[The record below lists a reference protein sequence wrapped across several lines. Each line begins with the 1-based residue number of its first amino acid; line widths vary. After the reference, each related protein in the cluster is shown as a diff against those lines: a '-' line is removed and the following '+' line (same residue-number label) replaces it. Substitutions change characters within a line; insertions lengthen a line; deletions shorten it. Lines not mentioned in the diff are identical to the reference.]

1 MGAGSTFTGQGATN
15 GYHPLWQAMV
25 AGLAWLSGGERSS
38 LLHAVLL
45 TQWMCVAVGLFTL
58 IRVGRRAGL
67 ASPELL
73 VMALILGLF
82 SDRGWGSEGMLN
94 LAMHGVALWAWQRAL
109 GRPRPATL
117 FGTGLVVGLLV
128 LSRLDV
134 VFLAVALWGL
144 SAWLLSDKRLLVWLG
159 LGIALPVLAYL
170 WADWLV
176 FGQALP
182 ISGTIKSTFPH
193 LALSDPLGKLGV
205 LGVLVW
211 ALGLVAL
218 VLASRADTRTR
229 PLLAVLGLGT
239 LLHGAYTALFTAPNW
254 STDVVY
260 YYVTGVINAGFC
272 FSELARRALCKLPS
286 LSPKAKH
293 VLVGVLAVIPA
304 LGGTGRAVR
313 GAVGASGGT
322 EALAHWLK
330 ASLPPDARIATV
342 DAPGRL
348 AWASGL
354 PVFALDGL
362 TEPLDFDE
370 ALQRPDLQAWARRTR
385 ITHIVS
391 QRTRYDAPWAL
402 VEPRAGGL
410 RITVRAPASGVEVGV
425 LDLPDPPLVDL
436 CDLVSTSPCL
446 DHIGVWVWPSS

>member
-1 MGAGSTFTGQGATN
+1 M
-15 GYHPLWQAMV
+15 
-25 AGLAWLSGGERSS
+25 
-38 LLHAVLL
+38 LL
-45 TQWMCVAVGLFTL
+45 TQWICVAVGLYTL
-58 IRVGRRAGL
+58 IRVGHRAGL
-67 ASPELL
+67 ASPEL
-73 VMALILGLF
+73 VVTALILGLF
-82 SDRGWGSEGMLN
+82 SNRGWGSEGMLN
-94 LAMHGVALWAWQRAL
+94 LALHGLALLAWQRAL
-109 GRPRPATL
+109 VRPRARGI
-117 FGTGLVVGLLV
+117 FGVGLVVGLLV

-134 VFLAVALWGL
+134 GFLAVALWL
-144 SAWLLSDKRLLVWLG
+144 ASAWLLSDKRLLLWLG

-170 WADWLV
+170 WADWWV

-182 ISGTIKSTFPH
+182 VSGTIKTTFPH
-193 LALSDPLGKLGV
+193 LELSNPLGKLGV
-205 LGVLVW
+205 LGALVW

-218 VLASRADTRTR
+218 VLATRPEGRAR
-229 PLLAVLGLGT
+229 PLLAALGLGT

-272 FSELARRALCKLPS
+272 LSELARRALCKLPS
-286 LSPKAKH
+286 LSPAGGR
-293 VLVGVLAVIPA
+293 LLIAVLAVIPA

-313 GAVGASGGT
+313 GALGASGGT

-330 ASLPPDARIATV
+330 AQLPVDSRIATV

-362 TEPLDFDE
+362 TEPLDFDA
-370 ALQRPDLQAWARRTR
+370 ALQRPDVQAWARRTR

-402 VEPRAGGL
+402 VEPQAEGL
-410 RITVRAPASGVEVGV
+410 QVTVRAPSSGVEVGV
-425 LDLPDPPLVDL
+425 LELPDPPLVDL
-436 CDLVSTSPCL
+436 CDLVSASPCL
-446 DHIGVWVWPSS
+446 DHIGVWAWPLP